1 MNRRETPFPPR
12 AAARPSGER
21 SEAAVLWS
29 AILADRRARE
39 EPGARLRALL
49 LAQIDDTRR

>member
-1 MNRRETPFPPR
+1 MNRRETSFPSRP
-12 AAARPSGER
+12 AARPSGDR
-21 SEAAVLWS
+21 NEAAILWS

>member
-1 MNRRETPFPPR
+1 MNRRETSSPAGIGTRDPD
-12 AAARPSGER
+12 GR

-29 AILADRRARE
+29 AILADRRARD

-49 LAQIDDTRR
+49 LAQMDDSRR

>member
-1 MNRRETPFPPR
+1 MNRRETTAPAR
-12 AAARPSGER
+12 AETRTAAER
-21 SEAAVLWS
+21 SEAALLWS
-29 AILADRRARE
+29 AILADRRARD

>member
-1 MNRRETPFPPR
+1 MTRRETSS
-12 AAARPSGER
+12 AARTVTRASADR
-21 SEAAVLWS
+21 AEAATLWS

-49 LAQIDDTRR
+49 LAQIDETRR

>member
-1 MNRRETPFPPR
+1 MNRRETSSPAR
-12 AAARPSGER
+12 AQARNSGDR
-21 SEAAVLWS
+21 SEAAILWS
-29 AILADRRARE
+29 AILADRRARD

>member
-1 MNRRETPFPPR
+1 MNRRETSAPAR
-12 AAARPSGER
+12 AEARNPGDR
-21 SEAAVLWS
+21 SEAALLWA
-29 AILADRRARE
+29 AILADRRARD